1 MIPVSYDLHIHTC
14 LSPCGDNDMTPANIV
29 GMASLKGLDVIAITD
44 HNSVLNC
51 EAAMKYGEAFG
62 VLVIP
67 GMELTTEEEVHVVCL
82 FPSLKDALG
91 FGEYVDTKL
100 IRIPNDPN
108 IFGHQYIMDEDEQIT
123 GELPDLLINATAISF
138 FDVAAALVPYHGLMI
153 PAHLDKSSTSLISNL
168 GFIPPES
175 TFRTFELKKMSSLHA
190 LRKEHPYLNDCKVI
204 TSSDAHYLEHINE
217 AQNTLNVSAKNIE
230 AVLDALR

>member
-29 GMASLKGLDVIAITD
+29 CMAQLKGLDVIAITD

-51 EAAMKYGEAFG
+51 EPAMKYGEAFG

-82 FPSLKDALG
+82 FPTLEKALG
-91 FGEYVDTKL
+91 FGRYVDERL
-100 IRIPNDPN
+100 IRVPNDPK
-108 IFGHQYIMDEDEQIT
+108 IFGHQYIMDEDEQIK
-123 GELPDLLINATAISF
+123 GELPDLLINATSIGFS
-138 FDVAAALVPYHGLMI
+138 DVASALAPYDGVMI

-168 GFIPPES
+168 GFIPPDS
-175 TFRTFELKKMSSLHA
+175 TFHTFELKKMASLHG
-190 LRKEHPYLNDCKVI
+190 LRKAHGYLNGCNVI

-217 AQNTLNVSAKNIE
+217 AVNTLNVNDKSIE
-230 AVLDALR
+230 GILEVLK

>member
-14 LSPCGDNDMTPANIV
+14 LSPCADNDMTPPNIV
-29 GMASLKGLDVIAITD
+29 GMAALKGLDVIAITD

-51 EAAMKYGEAFG
+51 EAAMKCGEAYG
-62 VLVIP
+62 VTVIP

-82 FPSLKDALG
+82 FPTLKDAMA
-91 FGEYVDTKL
+91 FGRYVDERL
-100 IRIPNDPN
+100 MRVPNNPE
-108 IFGHQYIMDEDEQIT
+108 IFGHQYIMDEDEHVL
-123 GELPDLLINATAISF
+123 GELPDLLINATSIGFSDIAS
-138 FDVAAALVPYHGLMI
+138 ALIPYNGVMI

-168 GFIPPES
+168 GFVPPDSE
-175 TFRTFELKKMSSLHA
+175 FKTFELKKMSSLHG

-217 AQNTLNVSAKNIE
+217 AVNTLNVEEKTIKSILSA
-230 AVLDALR
+230 LS